1 MFIKLGIIAGII
13 ILGGMVFSN
22 EIDVL
27 FPSTSA
33 TVVNSLKEDVS
44 NFGTIAS
51 ESVEK
56 RIDESVD
63 KIVDKTSNAITDEI
77 SDIGNDISNEISDV
91 RKSSQQT
98 ITEKISNFNPVES
111 IQNIFTDNPHVEEL
125 TDLST
130 NSEQIEESIIENIIQ
145 DEPLMIHETL
155 YLSTIQQSNDDI
167 LLQYSDSSG
176 KTTSVNVVIRTDQKE
191 IFSGIFFT
199 SMFETNLNDIS
210 NEISDVRKSSQQTI
224 TEKISNFNPIESIQN
239 IFTDNP
245 YVEELTDSSTNSEQI
260 EESIIENVI
269 QDEPLMIHETLSLST
284 TQQSNDDIILQ
295 YFDSSGKT
303 TSVNVI
309 IRTDQKEIFSGI
321 FFTSI
326 FETNLNDIS
335 GQPYYVD
342 MIVEHD
348 DYGTVTSSVFN
359 PGDSTDSKISGIFSQ
374 S

>member
-33 TVVNSLKEDVS
+33 TVVNSLKDDVS
-44 NFGTIAS
+44 NFGTVAS

-77 SDIGNDISNEISDV
+77 SDIG
-91 RKSSQQT
+91 
-98 ITEKISNFNPVES
+98 
-111 IQNIFTDNPHVEEL
+111 
-125 TDLST
+125 
-130 NSEQIEESIIENIIQ
+130 
-145 DEPLMIHETL
+145 
-155 YLSTIQQSNDDI
+155 
-167 LLQYSDSSG
+167 
-176 KTTSVNVVIRTDQKE
+176 
-191 IFSGIFFT
+191 
-199 SMFETNLNDIS
+199 NDIS